1 LVFQLPEYFLNIERN
16 HFMSEPLTQGKKLR
30 VSVSGG
36 CCGGPALPAGE
47 TQTEEEKIKAQVQ
60 AYYSERVQSPA
71 SGCCSKGAQN
81 AVDITDLAGYQRE
94 VLASIPTNAAEKS
107 FGCGDPLA
115 FAEVQPGQTVLDI
128 GSGAGIDCFIAS
140 QKVGPAGKVIGLD
153 MTPAMLETARRNARK
168 GDYTNVAFRQGEA
181 ESMPV
186 DAGSV
191 DWVISNCVIN
201 LSPAKEKVFAE
212 INRVLKPG
220 GRISI
225 SDIVAEE
232 LPEFVRQDKTAYCG
246 CIGGAIPEAE
256 YLRLLTQAGLVD
268 VHVETRLDYSPEQI
282 RGMILADEQLKM
294 KYGAIVEANLG
305 ILEQIKIASIKV
317 AGRKPAAGEVSAIRI
332 DAADGGDFS
341 AIAQLLSQSNLPTDG
356 LQEIL
361 DTTVVARQNG
371 HLVGSISLERYD
383 DAGLVRSY
391 VVAKDWRGRG
401 VGKQLGAA
409 LLQRAAQDG
418 VRKVYLLTNT
428 IRDLAA
434 KHGFRETPRDQV
446 PAAVRESVEF
456 RLNCCDTAVAME
468 RSLA

>member
-1 LVFQLPEYFLNIERN
+1 
-16 HFMSEPLTQGKKLR
+16 MSEQLTQGKKLR

-36 CCGGPALPAGE
+36 CCGGPSVSADAPQTDE
-47 TQTEEEKIKAQVQ
+47 TQIKAQVQ

-81 AVDITDLAGYQRE
+81 AVNVTDLAGYQRE
-94 VLASIPTNAAEKS
+94 VLASIPSNAAEKS

-115 FAEVQPGQTVLDI
+115 FTEVQAGQTVLDI

-140 QKVGPAGKVIGLD
+140 QKVGPTGKVIGLD
-153 MTPAMLETARRNARK
+153 MTPAMLETARRNARQ
-168 GDYTNVAFRQGEA
+168 GGYTNVEFRQGEA

-186 DAGSV
+186 DDGSV

-225 SDIVAEE
+225 SDIVAEA
-232 LPEFVRQDKTAYCG
+232 LPDFVREDKMAYCG

-256 YLRLLTQAGLVD
+256 YLRLLVQAGLAD
-268 VHVETRLDYSPEQI
+268 VHVEARLDYSPEQI

-294 KYGAIVEANLG
+294 RYGAIVEANPG

-317 AGRKPAAGEVSAIRI
+317 AGRKPIAAEVSDIRI
-332 DAADGGDFS
+332 DAANEGDFP
-341 AIAQLLSQSNLPTDG
+341 AVAQLLRESDLPTDG
-356 LQEIL
+356 IQEIL
-361 DTTVVARQNG
+361 DSTVVARQNG
-371 HLVGSISLERYD
+371 HIVGSISLERFG
-383 DAGLVRSY
+383 ASGLVRSY

-401 VGKQLGAA
+401 VGKRLGTKI
-409 LLQRAAQDG
+409 LQRAAQEG

-434 KHGFRETPRDQV
+434 KHGFREIPRDDV
-446 PAAVRESVEF
+446 PAVVRESVEF
-456 RLNCCDTAVAME
+456 RLNCCDSAVAME
-468 RSLA
+468 RSLV

>member
-1 LVFQLPEYFLNIERN
+1 
-16 HFMSEPLTQGKKLR
+16 MSEQLTQGKKLR

-36 CCGGPALPAGE
+36 CCGGPSLAADALQIDE
-47 TQTEEEKIKAQVQ
+47 SKIKAQVQ

-71 SGCCSKGAQN
+71 SGGCCTKGSDYVVN
-81 AVDITDLAGYQRE
+81 IPDLAGYQRD

-168 GDYTNVAFRQGEA
+168 GDYTNVEFRQGEA
-181 ESMPV
+181 ENMPV
-186 DAGSV
+186 DDGSV

-225 SDIVAEE
+225 SDIVADA
-232 LPEFVRQDKTAYCG
+232 LPDFVRQDKMAYCG

-256 YLRLLTQAGLVD
+256 YLRLLTQAGLAE
-268 VHVETRLDYSPEQI
+268 VHVEARLDYSPEQI
-282 RGMILADEQLKM
+282 RGMILADEQLNM
-294 KYGAIVEANLG
+294 RYGAIVEANPG
-305 ILEQIKIASIKV
+305 ILAQIKIASIKV
-317 AGRKPAAGEVSAIRI
+317 AGRKPVAGEAAAIRI
-332 DAADGGDFS
+332 DAANDGDFS
-341 AIAQLLSQSNLPTDG
+341 AIARLLQQAQLPTDG
-356 LQEIL
+356 LREVL
-361 DTTVVARQNG
+361 DSTMVARQNG
-371 HLVGSISLERYD
+371 DIVGAISLERYG
-383 DAGLVRSY
+383 DAGLVRSF
-391 VVAKDWRGRG
+391 VVAKAWRSRG
-401 VGKQLGAA
+401 VGKELGAK
-409 LLQRAAQDG
+409 LLQRAAKDG

-434 KHGFRETPRDQV
+434 KYGFREIPRGQV

-456 RLNCCDTAVAME
+456 RLNCCDSAVTME
-468 RSLA
+468 RTL

>member
-1 LVFQLPEYFLNIERN
+1 
-16 HFMSEPLTQGKKLR
+16 MSEQLTQGKKLR

-36 CCGGPALPAGE
+36 CCGGPSLAADEHQTDE
-47 TQTEEEKIKAQVQ
+47 TKIKAQVQ
-60 AYYSERVQSPA
+60 AYYSERVQSPSA
-71 SGCCSKGAQN
+71 GGCCTKGSDH
-81 AVDITDLAGYQRE
+81 AVNIPDLAGYQRD

-115 FAEVQPGQTVLDI
+115 FAEVQSGQTVLDI

-168 GDYTNVAFRQGEA
+168 GDYTNVEFRQGEA

-186 DAGSV
+186 DDGSV

-220 GRISI
+220 GRVSI
-225 SDIVAEE
+225 SDIVADA
-232 LPEFVRQDKTAYCG
+232 LPDFVREDKMAYCG

-256 YLRLLTQAGLVD
+256 YLRRLAQAGLAD
-268 VHVETRLDYSPEQI
+268 VHVEARLDYSPEQI
-282 RGMILADEQLKM
+282 RGMILADEQLNM
-294 KYGAIVEANLG
+294 RYGAIVEANPG

-317 AGRKPAAGEVSAIRI
+317 AGRKPVAGEVSAIRV
-332 DAADGGDFS
+332 DAANDGDFP
-341 AIAQLLSQSNLPTDG
+341 AVAQLLQQAQLPTDG
-356 LQEIL
+356 LREIL
-361 DTTVVARQNG
+361 DSTIVARQNG
-371 HLVGSISLERYD
+371 SIVGAIGLERYG
-383 DAGLVRSY
+383 DAGLVRSF
-391 VVAKDWRGRG
+391 VVAKAWRGHD
-401 VGKQLGAA
+401 VGKELGAA
-409 LLQRAAQDG
+409 LLQRAVKDG

-434 KHGFRETPRDQV
+434 RQGFREIPRDAV

-468 RSLA
+468 RTL